1 MALLRCENLAIGYG
15 AKVIQADLNFQVE
28 EGEYFVIIGENGAG
42 KSTLMKT
49 ILGFQKPM
57 SGKVHFSKDLGKAAV
72 GYLPQ
77 QNSSLK
83 DFPASVQEIVLSGR
97 QGNLGLFPF
106 YKKEDRKIAQA
117 QMEKLGILG
126 FRNKSFHELSGGQQ
140 QRVLLARAL
149 CAAKKLL
156 VLDEPVKG
164 FDPAITKAMYD
175 DIADLNKNGMTV
187 IMISHDINASEKYA
201 SKILE
206 LRARRQCLR

>member
-1 MALLRCENLAIGYG
+1 MVFQNYAIFPHLSVKKNVEFGLKNKHFPKDQIAERTQKFLKLMQIDHLA
-15 AKVIQADLNFQVE
+15 DR
-28 EGEYFVIIGENGAG
+28 
-42 KSTLMKT
+42 
-49 ILGFQKPM
+49 
-57 SGKVHFSKDLGKAAV
+57 
-72 GYLPQ
+72 
-77 QNSSLK
+77 
-83 DFPASVQEIVLSGR
+83 FP
-97 QGNLGLFPF
+97 
-106 YKKEDRKIAQA
+106 DR
-117 QMEKLGILG
+117 
-126 FRNKSFHELSGGQQ
+126 LSGGQQ

-206 LRARRQCLR
+206 LKRERGDNA